1 MSVKLSVEFTEIGAG
16 KCRIMMKIDRS
27 DFQTAEEMAR
37 AVSMAG
43 AMMAV
48 LKEHHENE
56 AIDLQVNGGHP
67 VQLTPDTVLGPAGN
81 QMH

>member
-16 KCRIMMKIDRS
+16 KCRIMMRIDS
-27 DFQTAEEMAR
+27 CNLQTAEEMAR

-43 AMMAV
+43 AMMV
-48 LKEHHENE
+48 TLKEYHENE
-56 AIDLQVNGGHP
+56 VIDLQVNGGYP
-67 VQLTPDTVLGPAGN
+67 VQLTPDTVSGPAEN